1 MKKNASWNDRYNGG
15 LTACVLGDWGRYLL
29 LVQRTIMEALQQI
42 HEASHQHALL
52 AATESGQGGR
62 QALLLTPD
70 DPLHG
75 MYAMPEA
82 WHACEALG
90 QLIEVSMV
98 SIWSS
103 FSAIQLQKRASLPE
117 PLGGAEQSR

>member
-1 MKKNASWNDRYNGG
+1 
-15 LTACVLGDWGRYLL
+15 
-29 LVQRTIMEALQQI
+29 MEALQQI
-42 HEASHQHALL
+42 HEASHQHALS
-52 AATESGQGGR
+52 AATAASGQGGR

-90 QLIEVSMV
+90 QLIEVSIL
-98 SIWSS
+98 SICLAVCLSKPSS
-103 FSAIQLQKRASLPE
+103 FREEAISARLSEKF
-117 PLGGAEQSR
+117 